1 MRIGIIA
8 VGRAKRGPDADLFEF
23 YRGRIAWPCALIE
36 VEEKRKLP
44 TEQRIAREAELIREK
59 IPTGAVAVAL
69 DERGDD
75 MTSRKLAARLRDWE
89 DGGVSDLVFLI
100 GGADGLAPDL
110 RDGASARLRFG
121 RMTWPHMLVR
131 PMLAEQIYRCRQ
143 ILDGHPYHRD

>member
-8 VGRAKRGPDADLFEF
+8 VGRAKRGPEVDLFEF
-23 YRGRIAWPCALIE
+23 YRSRVAWPCALTE

-44 TEQRIAREAELIREK
+44 TDQRIAREAELIREK
-59 IPTGAVAVAL
+59 IPDGAVTIAL

-75 MTSRKLAARLRDWE
+75 MTSRKLAAKLRDWE

-100 GGADGLAPDL
+100 GGADGLASEL
-110 RDGASARLRFG
+110 RDGAGARLRFG
-121 RMTWPHMLVR
+121 RLTWPHMLVR

>member
-8 VGRAKRGPDADLFEF
+8 VGRAKRGPESELFEF
-23 YRGRIAWPCALIE
+23 YRNRIAWPCALIE

-44 TEQRIAREAELIREK
+44 TDQRIAREAELIEER
-59 IPTGAVAVAL
+59 IPGGAVTVAL

-75 MTSRKLAARLRDWE
+75 PTSRELAAKFRDWE
-89 DGGVSDLVFLI
+89 DGGVSDVVFMI
-100 GGADGLAPDL
+100 GGADGLAPAL
-110 RDGASARLRFG
+110 RDAARLRLRFG